1 MLTVRGLIKKYGD
14 TTVLKGIDL
23 HAEAGELIAVVGG
36 SGSGKSTLIRC
47 LGLKEQWDGGKM
59 FYNGVNEISG
69 SWFSRW
75 KLSKDWGYIEANPQ
89 MNGRQTA
96 FRNVVS
102 GRFRQFSYWR
112 LLLGGKP
119 SAEEYERAMDFLEKV
134 GLLDQAFQKVEKM
147 SGGEKQRVSIA
158 KALSRGAKVIVAD
171 DPVSSLDPH
180 AAERVLEDLKSLTS
194 REGILVVCAL
204 QNVEMAEKY
213 ASRIIGLDDGR
224 VQLDVGGRRLTMAE
238 RRKL

>member
-1 MLTVRGLIKKYGD
+1 MLTVRGLVKKYGD

-23 HAEAGELIAVVGG
+23 HAESGEFIAIVGG

-69 SWFSRW
+69 TWWSRW
-75 KLSKDWGYIEANPQ
+75 KISKDWGFIEPNPQ
-89 MNGRQTA
+89 MNGGRTA

-119 SAEEYERAMDFLEKV
+119 SAEEYERAMDYLEKV

-147 SGGEKQRVSIA
+147 SGGEKQRVAIA
-158 KALSRGAKVIVAD
+158 RALCRGAKIIVAD

-180 AAERVLEDLKSLTS
+180 AAERVLENLKSLT
-194 REGILVVCAL
+194 RQEGILVICAL
-204 QNVEMAEKY
+204 QNTELAEKF
-213 ASRIIGLDDGR
+213 ASRIVGLDDGR
-224 VQLDVGGRRLTMAE
+224 VHLDAAGRRLTMAE
-238 RRKL
+238 RRRL